1 MFKSESLKSPSLF
14 PEDIFAKIPLD
25 HPVRLINSVV
35 DELDISSILSQYKG
49 GGTTS
54 YHPRMMI
61 KVLFYAYFNN
71 IYSSRKIERALTE
84 NIYFMWL
91 SGNSLP
97 DHRTINYFRGKRLKG
112 QIHQLFADVVRL
124 LQELQCVSL
133 QVQYIDGT
141 KIESASNRY
150 SFVWRGSVEKN
161 KVKLESKIQD
171 VLTEIESQIK
181 QDQSELAK
189 EQCTKS
195 IDSLAL
201 KEKVAQLNKH
211 RAELSKPVTK
221 QLKQLQEEYLPRLE
235 KYELQLDTLG
245 ARNSYSKTDT
255 DATFMRMKE
264 DHMKN
269 GQLKPAYNT
278 QISTENQFIT
288 HYTIAQTSTDTT
300 TLINHLETFEQ
311 TYAQQ
316 SKEVVADAGYGSE
329 ENYLYLLER
338 EITPYVKF
346 NYFHMEQ
353 KRAWKNNPFLQHNL
367 YYNKLFD
374 YILCPNGEKL
384 PNIGS
389 STKYTTTGF
398 ASKINLYQASNCL
411 ECSLKEQC
419 NKAKENR
426 TVTMNHRL
434 VQIKEHIRE
443 LLNSERGKYH
453 RSKRPI
459 EVEAVFGQLK
469 SNNKFTRFTMRGL
482 QMVEIEFGLM
492 ALAHNLRKL
501 VTNKVKYSLKDH
513 FKLKMVL
520 HKLKIKHPKSKICSS
535 CSKL

>member
-14 PEDIFAKIPLD
+14 PEDIFTKIPLD

-97 DHRTINYFRGKRLKG
+97 DHRTINYFRAKRLKG

-124 LQELQCVSL
+124 LQELQYVSL

-141 KIESASNRY
+141 KIESAANRY
-150 SFVWRGSVEKN
+150 TFVWRGSVEKN
-161 KVKLESKIQD
+161 KVKLETKIQN
-171 VLTEIESQIK
+171 VLTEIDSQIK
-181 QDQSELAK
+181 QDQSELTK
-189 EQCTKS
+189 EHCSKS
-195 IDSLAL
+195 IDSLEL

-211 RAELSKPVTK
+211 RSDLSKPTAK
-221 QLKQLQEEYLPRLE
+221 QLKQLEEEYLPRLE
-235 KYELQLDTLG
+235 KYEEQLETLG
-245 ARNSYSKTDT
+245 SRNSYSKTDT

-288 HYTIAQTSTDTT
+288 HYTIAQKSTDTT
-300 TLINHLETFEQ
+300 TLINHLETFEK

-316 SKEVVADAGYGSE
+316 SKEIVADAGYGSE
-329 ENYLYLLER
+329 ENYLYLLEK

-367 YYNKLFD
+367 YYNRLFD

-384 PNIGS
+384 LNVGS
-389 STKYTTTGF
+389 RISYTTTGF
-398 ASKINLYQASNCL
+398 ASTVKLYQASNCL
-411 ECSLKEQC
+411 ACPLKEQC

-426 TVTMNHRL
+426 TVSINHRL
-434 VQIKEHIRE
+434 VHIKQNIRE

-453 RSKRPI
+453 RSKRPV

-469 SNNKFTRFTMRGL
+469 SNNKFTRFTLKGL
-482 QMVEIEFGLM
+482 EMVEIEFGLM

-501 VTNKVKYSLKDH
+501 TKNKVKSTSKDS
-513 FKLKMVL
+513 FTSKKLL
-520 HKLKIKHPKSKICSS
+520 HKQKIKQPKAKMCF
-535 CSKL
+535 K